1 MHYHVLL
8 LTEVSLW
15 IVFLVKFPT
24 NSAPAWTFDWPN
36 PTDWYNSQTEKH
48 STKLP
53 GEQYLVTFDIFYSV
67 FNFKIISAI
76 IYCNLSLINACCM
89 AQEGAGNLMSLF
101 SLKNC
106 QQSSLLV
113 LIKKIG
119 MFFKSLRF
127 DSETFKIANS
137 L

>member
-1 MHYHVLL
+1 MIMSFCSLKYLYGL
-8 LTEVSLW
+8 YSQSSFPQILPQLERSTDPIQLTD
-15 IVFLVKFPT
+15 K
-24 NSAPAWTFDWPN
+24 
-36 PTDWYNSQTEKH
+36 SQTEKH

-76 IYCNLSLINACCM
+76 IYCNLRLINACCM

>member
-1 MHYHVLL
+1 
-8 LTEVSLW
+8 
-15 IVFLVKFPT
+15 
-24 NSAPAWTFDWPN
+24 
-36 PTDWYNSQTEKH
+36 
-48 STKLP
+48 
-53 GEQYLVTFDIFYSV
+53 
-67 FNFKIISAI
+67 
-76 IYCNLSLINACCM
+76 M

-101 SLKNC
+101 SLKSC